1 MKTLRTLLEGGNV
14 FKDADGKPLTGRINQ
29 SDVPATVAW
38 LEQLTGLDF
47 TTDIDPDTKK
57 PRRWLGSTGKAPTS
71 GDLDLAVDLN
81 DISKDQLAAK
91 LTQWIVG
98 HKLPPDEW
106 IKKGGEVHLRT
117 PIQGRPDLGYVQTD
131 FMFFSNLDWGTFYY
145 NQGAGSAY
153 KGMNRAVLMSS
164 LAKHYGLTL
173 GSNGVFSR
181 ANKQLITMDPDEAA
195 RMILG
200 PKATRANLST
210 VETIFAA
217 LAQDKDREV
226 KIKDFREYLNKEG
239 LQQPDAV
246 TEDAD
251 TYFLARL
258 RDRIVNQGMQPLVE
272 RESANPYT
280 IYEAA
285 AVGVGGRAKGIEHL
299 EDYVFRE
306 GTAGVNKALA
316 IVAAFNK
323 DSKTASVKWDGKPA
337 VVFGRKPETG
347 EFVLTDDSGFGAV
360 GYDGLF
366 TSTRAIANNLSQ
378 RDANAAAKG
387 NLANRV
393 QTLLPTYQTVWPLLE
408 AATPE
413 NFRGYVKG
421 DLMYWGKTDQP
432 LPPTEQEIVSGVVYQ
447 SAGLLVFKPNTV
459 AYRIPVKS
467 TLGKSILNSEVGV
480 AIHTM
485 YEDVGAEK
493 QPLKGVKFNEVP
505 GLFLILPIY
514 AKPVATENPYVAMI
528 KKVLKATGPAIN
540 VLFNPAELRA
550 MKITDFAKLAVDYIN
565 RRVDPNDRAYTGDF
579 SDLVPGFEAWLQ
591 STQTAQKYSN
601 IQQYLDSP
609 TSNRNALQAAFVL
622 FELLHD
628 LKLDLLGKLDQ
639 QVPGNEG
646 WVFATPAGYGK
657 AVNRFDFSARNKARN
672 NPQPG

>member
-1 MKTLRTLLEGGNV
+1 MKSLRTLLEGGNV
-14 FKDADGKPLTGRINQ
+14 FKDADGKPLTQRINQ

-47 TTDIDPDTKK
+47 TTDIDLDTKK

-81 DISKDQLAAK
+81 DISKDQLAAN

-98 HKLPPDEW
+98 HKLPPAEW
-106 IKKGGEVHLRT
+106 IQKGGEVHLRT
-117 PIQGRPDLGYVQTD
+117 PIQGRPELGYVQTD
-131 FMFFSNLDWGTFYY
+131 FMFFSNLDWGLFYY

-164 LAKHYGLTL
+164 LAKHYGLKL
-173 GSNGVFSR
+173 GLNGVVNRTS
-181 ANKQLITMDPDEAA
+181 NQLVTMDPDEAA

-200 PKATRANLST
+200 PQATRDNLST

-217 LAQDKDREV
+217 LAQDKDKEA
-226 KIKDFREYLNKEG
+226 KIKDFREYLTKQG
-239 LQQPDAV
+239 LPQPDAV
-246 TEDAD
+246 TEDTD

-272 RESANPYT
+272 RGNANPYT
-280 IYEAA
+280 IYETA

-393 QTLLPTYQTVWPLLE
+393 ATLLPTYQTVWPLLE
-408 AATPE
+408 AATPR

-421 DLMYWGKTDQP
+421 DLMYWTRTDQP
-432 LPPTEQEIVSGVVYQ
+432 LPATEQEIEPGVVYQ
-447 SAGLLVFKPNTV
+447 SAGLVVFRPNTV
-459 AYRIPVKS
+459 TYRIPVDS

-480 AIHTM
+480 AVHTM
-485 YEDVGAEK
+485 YEDAGAEK
-493 QPLKGVKFNEVP
+493 QPLSGVKFNDVP

-514 AKPVATENPYVAMI
+514 AKPVAKENQYVAMI
-528 KKVLKATGPAIN
+528 KQVLRTQGSAIN

-565 RRVDPNDRAYTGDF
+565 RRVDPMDQAYTGNF
-579 SDLVPGFEAWLQ
+579 SDLVPGFESWLQ
-591 STQTAQKYSN
+591 RTQTAQKYSN

-609 TSNRNALQAAFVL
+609 TSNRGALQAAFVL

-672 NPQPG
+672 NPQQG

>member
-14 FKDADGKPLTGRINQ
+14 FKDSEGQLLTQRINQ

-38 LEQLTGLDF
+38 LEQLTGIEF
-47 TTDIDPDTKK
+47 
-57 PRRWLGSTGKAPTS
+57 PRERWLGSTGKAATS
-71 GDLDLAVDLN
+71 GDMDLAVDTN
-81 DISKDQLAAK
+81 EISKDQLAQK
-91 LTQWIVG
+91 LTQWIVS
-98 HKLPPDEW
+98 HKLPPAEW

-131 FMFFSNLDWGTFYY
+131 FMFFPNLDWGTFYY

-164 LAKHYGLTL
+164 LAKHYGLKL
-173 GSNGVFSR
+173 GANGVFSR
-181 ANKQLITMDPDEAA
+181 SSNQLLTMDPDEAA

-200 PKATRANLST
+200 PRATRDNLST
-210 VETIFAA
+210 VETIFAS
-217 LAQDKDREV
+217 LAKDKDREV
-226 KIKDFREYLNKEG
+226 KIKDFREYLTKEG
-239 LQQPDAV
+239 LPQPDAV
-246 TEDAD
+246 TEDTD

-272 RESANPYT
+272 REAANPYQ
-280 IYEAA
+280 IYEADE
-285 AVGVGGRAKGIEHL
+285 GNVGGRAKGIEHL

-316 IVAAFNK
+316 IVAAFQQN
-323 DSKTASVKWDGKPA
+323 SKTASVKWDGKPA

-408 AATPE
+408 AATPK

-421 DLMYWGKTDQP
+421 DLMYWGSTDEP
-432 LPPTEQEIVSGVVYQ
+432 LPATEQEIVPGVVYQ
-447 SAGLLVFKPNTV
+447 SAGLLVFRPNTV
-459 AYRIPVKS
+459 TYRIPAKS
-467 TLGKSILNSEVGV
+467 TLGQQILNSEVGV
-480 AIHTM
+480 AVHTM
-485 YEDVGAEK
+485 YEDAGAEK
-493 QPLKGVKFNEVP
+493 QPLKGVKFNDVP

-514 AKPVATENPYVAMI
+514 AKPVETKNPYVAKI
-528 KKVLKATGPAIN
+528 KKVLQAAGPAIN

-609 TSNRNALQAAFVL
+609 TSNRGALQAAFVL

-672 NPQPG
+672 NPQQA

>member
-14 FKDADGKPLTGRINQ
+14 FKDAEGNPLTGRINQ

-38 LEQLTGLDF
+38 LEQLTGIEF
-47 TTDIDPDTKK
+47 
-57 PRRWLGSTGKAPTS
+57 PRERWLGSTGKAPTS
-71 GDLDLAVDLN
+71 GDLDLAVDAN
-81 DISKDQLAAK
+81 QVSKEQLAAK

-98 HKLPPDEW
+98 HKLPPAEW

-131 FMFFSNLDWGTFYY
+131 FMFFPNLDWGTFYY

-173 GSNGVFSR
+173 GSNGVISR

-217 LAQDKDREV
+217 LARDKDREV
-226 KIKDFREYLNKEG
+226 KIKDFREYLTREG
-239 LQQPDAV
+239 LPQPDAV

-272 RESANPYT
+272 RGNSNPYT

-323 DSKTASVKWDGKPA
+323 DSTTASVKWDGKPA
-337 VVFGRKPETG
+337 VVFGRKPDTG

-408 AATPE
+408 AATPQ

-421 DLMYWGKTDQP
+421 DLMYWDRTDQP
-432 LPPTEQEIVSGVVYQ
+432 LPATEQEIVPGVVYQ
-447 SAGLLVFKPNTV
+447 SAGLVVFRPNTV
-459 AYRIPVKS
+459 TYRIPVDS

-480 AIHTM
+480 AVHTM
-485 YEDVGAEK
+485 YEDAGAEK
-493 QPLKGVKFNEVP
+493 QPLSGVKFNEVS

-514 AKPVATENPYVAMI
+514 AKPVAKENQYVAMI
-528 KKVLKATGPAIN
+528 KQVLRAQGSAIN

-565 RRVDPNDRAYTGDF
+565 RRVDPMDQAYTGNF

-591 STQTAQKYSN
+591 RTQTAQKYSN

-609 TSNRNALQAAFVL
+609 TSNRGALQAAFVL

-657 AVNRFDFSARNKARN
+657 AVNRFDFSARNKAKN
-672 NPQPG
+672 NPQQG